1 MRVISVV
8 TLIALLLGSCA
19 STSTPSNRVLVS
31 AASSLSEAF
40 AELESAFE
48 DINPEIDVLLN
59 LGGSSLLR
67 EQIIAGAPVDVYASA
82 STSDMGQVVEAGLAH
97 DPKTF
102 ALNMMEIAA
111 PSGNPAGVTGLDAF
125 GDDDLLIGLC
135 DSGIPCGVYGRQ
147 VLSRAGI
154 ELLVDTNEP
163 NVRSLLTKVEAGELD
178 AGIVYVTDV
187 ISAQGLVFGITI
199 PEDLNV
205 IAEYPIAV
213 MAEAP
218 NREGAGLFVEFI
230 LSSEGASILAE
241 HGFAL
246 P

>member
-1 MRVISVV
+1 
-8 TLIALLLGSCA
+8 
-19 STSTPSNRVLVS
+19 LVS